1 MSTYKRLKVNIN
13 MSNET
18 CTTEILDSTLSMPN
32 IGICEKNGTILA
44 ITCIVTFIIQFARHW
59 LWDQT
64 SVAKYNIL
72 SKPRGKRCSTRTWKE
87 FEPLMRYMSIQLGKT
102 LLWVI
107 ALLIIVNA
115 NYLVITIHIIADVF
129 SCAFWILNTQRFDKN
144 PLDVERMIRAIKEE
158 PEVWAQFVKTAAVY
172 KQFQRENDK
181 LPPELKANIPQSE
194 GEGNSGNTGGPSLW
208 RRNHTLTF

>member
-1 MSTYKRLKVNIN
+1 MVYMANITESNSTCV
-13 MSNET
+13 
-18 CTTEILDSTLSMPN
+18 TEILDTTLSMPN

-44 ITCIVTFIIQFARHW
+44 VTCVVTFLIQFARHW

-72 SKPRGKRCSTRTWKE
+72 SKPKGKRCSCQNNNI
-87 FEPLMRYMSIQLGKT
+87 EPLIRYMAIQLGKT

-115 NYLVITIHIIADVF
+115 NWLVITVHIVADVF

-144 PLDVERMIRAIKEE
+144 PLDADRIIEALKDDKDWE
-158 PEVWAQFVKTAAVY
+158 QFVRTHKAWQVF
-172 KQFQRENDK
+172 KKEDQK
-181 LPPELKANIPQSE
+181 LPPELQRTTEVPAKETS
-194 GEGNSGNTGGPSLW
+194 EGNSGLNSLW
-208 RRNHTLTF
+208 RRTHTLNF